1 MTNEKKKTKQ
11 NLNCK
16 RRRHG
21 KDENQN
27 SEVIQ
32 RPREKRI
39 SQREW
44 SMMANNAEN
53 SERGQYGLEIWE
65 HMKEFK

>member
-1 MTNEKKKTKQ
+1 MRNEKKKKH
-11 NLNCK
+11 LKCK

-21 KDENQN
+21 KDENQR

-53 SERGQYGLEIWE
+53 SERGQYGLQIWE